1 MTKSHWRERCSTKLT
16 ILGEDTPVF
25 DSVTHLYDTS
35 GENVKTEGGEQFRQ
49 HLFGFHRYLTP
60 EDDRILGAEEFLRE

>member
-49 HLFGFHRYLTP
+49 HLFGFHQ
-60 EDDRILGAEEFLRE
+60 